1 MRKGSVDDVLGV
13 CLGGGTILED
23 EEEAEEEVKGDCWV
37 EDPVEVKRES
47 ILCSSGVCIVVVT
60 DDVLVWWVV
69 CVLVCVLSKKREK
82 KRQEQ
87 AERRNQFYVPVRKVG
102 ERKPESMTLAQEKK
116 NPLAIMVVGAA
127 VGGD

>member
-1 MRKGSVDDVLGV
+1 MKSLRKGSVDDVLGV

-82 KRQEQ
+82 ETGAGRAKK
-87 AERRNQFYVPVRKVG
+87 PVLCTRPKG
-102 ERKPESMTLAQEKK
+102 R
-116 NPLAIMVVGAA
+116 
-127 VGGD
+127 